1 MFKPSRMLIRF
12 QLTSRAHTTKILRS
26 LIKIEELLDL
36 FDYYYA
42 LFCYLN
48 EILFSWKWEIAM
60 KITSSCR
67 SDDGILQI
75 NVEPKLEPMNGNRM
89 EFRCN
94 RQHQQQRLVE
104 FQWWWQLQQLLSCW
118 SLLKTTEKNH
128 ISISFTRKEIW
139 KMIWFERKES
149 DRPRIFLTDDQ
160 LSNHKLI
167 IKGIHHFN
175 TKLLR
180 FRLKILSD
188 TYLNQVGQLH
198 AQCGT
203 YQPCN
208 RGKRSNE
215 LALMGHLLGKPWPYH
230 DV

>member
-118 SLLKTTEKNH
+118 SLLKTTEKITFQLVSHGKKFGKWSDLIEKNQTALEYSSQM
-128 ISISFTRKEIW
+128 ISY
-139 KMIWFERKES
+139 
-149 DRPRIFLTDDQ
+149 LTIN
-160 LSNHKLI
+160 L
-167 IKGIHHFN
+167 
-175 TKLLR
+175 
-180 FRLKILSD
+180 
-188 TYLNQVGQLH
+188 
-198 AQCGT
+198 
-203 YQPCN
+203 
-208 RGKRSNE
+208 
-215 LALMGHLLGKPWPYH
+215 
-230 DV
+230 